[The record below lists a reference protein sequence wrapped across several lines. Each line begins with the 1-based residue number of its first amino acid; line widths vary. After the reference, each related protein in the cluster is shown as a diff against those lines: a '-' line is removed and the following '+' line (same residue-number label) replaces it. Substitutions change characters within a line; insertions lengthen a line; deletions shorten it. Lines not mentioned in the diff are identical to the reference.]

1 MINIRRKHRMDH
13 FDFCYGS
20 GTNWVD
26 MNTGLMYHIQE
37 YKERKEKGED
47 VDKIRV
53 TRWDIPNSE
62 QEPVSEMKLREIMED
77 PEPDP
82 RY

>member
-1 MINIRRKHRMDH
+1 MNH
-13 FDFCYGS
+13 FDFCYGA
-20 GTNWVD
+20 GINWVD
-26 MNTGLMYHIQE
+26 MNTGRMYHIQE
-37 YKERKEKGED
+37 YKERKDKGED

-53 TRWDIPNSE
+53 TRWDIPDSE
-62 QEPVSEMKLREIMED
+62 LDPVSEMKLREIMED